1 MQKNKGEFDMRKLFF
16 IGYIIVLAM
25 MFVSCTNKTTM
36 ESFQREDVDFSFV
49 ERIAVLPFQNNS
61 SDKFASK
68 RTRDVTITQVLSLGI
83 FDVVEK
89 DLVDS
94 VLYEEAI
101 DPGSAI
107 DPLTLK
113 RMGNRLNVQGFLLG
127 TIDLA
132 GMGKVGSA
140 TYPELAVTLR
150 LVEAESGMILW
161 QASGSLSG
169 ESLANRLLGT
179 KGDDTYQITAKLIKL
194 LLRTA
199 PNY

>member
-1 MQKNKGEFDMRKLFF
+1 MRKLVF
-16 IGYIIVLAM
+16 IGYITVLAM
-25 MFVSCTNKTTM
+25 MLVSCGKKTVT
-36 ESFQREDVDFSFV
+36 ESFLREDVDFSFV
-49 ERIAVLPFQNNS
+49 QRIAVLPFDNNS
-61 SDKFASK
+61 QDEFAPG
-68 RTRDVTITQVLSLGI
+68 RLRDVTITHVLSLGL

-89 DLVDS
+89 DLIDS
-94 VLYEEAI
+94 VLYDEAI

-127 TIDLA
+127 TVDLA
-132 GMGKVGSA
+132 GMNRVGS
-140 TYPELAVTLR
+140 TSYPELAVTLR

-161 QASGSLSG
+161 QASSSFSG
-169 ESLANRLLGT
+169 ESLSNRLFGT
-179 KGDDTYQITAKLIKL
+179 KGDDAFQVTVKLIRG

>member
-1 MQKNKGEFDMRKLFF
+1 MRKLLY
-16 IGYIIVLAM
+16 IGCFTLLAIM
-25 MFVSCTNKTTM
+25 LVSCGKKTAT
-36 ESFQREDVDFSFV
+36 ESFLREDIDFSFI
-49 ERIAVLPFQNNS
+49 EKIAVLPFTNNS
-61 SDKFASK
+61 QDEFAPG
-68 RTRDVTITQVLSLGI
+68 RTRDVAITQVLSLGI

-94 VLYEEAI
+94 VLYDEAI
-101 DPGSAI
+101 DPGSAV
-107 DPLTLK
+107 DPLTMK
-113 RMGNRLNVQGFLLG
+113 RMGNRLGVQGFLLG

-132 GMGKVGSA
+132 GMNRVGSA

-150 LVEAESGMILW
+150 LVEAESGVILW
-161 QASGSLSG
+161 QASGNFSG

-179 KGDDTYQITAKLIKL
+179 KGDDTYQITVKLIRN